1 MDRDAAGRG
10 VSEAGEKMDIHKLAD
25 LDLST
30 IISLA
35 GMPPQK
41 ELVNPRMPSEMA
53 KRVRVTFRPL
63 PKDFGNQTVIRFRDK
78 LEQKL
83 KENGVR
89 LIPWDEA
96 AEVPP
101 GIVSKILRTR
111 KVSSSIHAVV
121 DVKREYSLTRKLLSA
136 LAEKIYV
143 RTRKPERSVMEILKI
158 SGWADDFTARYV
170 QDPFNTQIITLMPL
184 EPEFADAATTYDRKI
199 AIGLKNLI
207 TTMSEIVM
215 GIAPDRFSLVNMNLS
230 DSIYRN
236 DELDEFVLT
245 SLIPK
250 IYAPIKP
257 PVLTRFKKGEYDPS
271 HSVFPS
277 QLSDLGKLVE
287 PTSLFPEGSKFSE
300 KITRVSHRDVVEK
313 ILEGRTGVSYG
324 FIAIAEAPRY
334 EGPVTVTK
342 EEWDTFTKVES
353 VNDDKVRENKEGR
366 WYVKTAIR
374 GREIYQQVPDIWIVT
389 SRSGSNKT
397 NLDPNTD
404 IVRIGL
410 IKGKLNLETPRGVDL
425 HRRDIRPSFDTY
437 VILAQAIAA
446 ALYTPELIKNGLP
459 ILHFHGYPDSAWFGQ
474 NEYFAGARN
483 PSLPCGTVE
492 AALLN
497 FSAIYEI
504 ANRNGEGIKMLCLVE
519 SDHGVNILGL
529 DRDYLVK
536 RLTEGVREG
545 HVTLGGKYLPE
556 LRKTSL
562 KAEMEERGLGKA
574 AGSVN

>member
-1 MDRDAAGRG
+1 
-10 VSEAGEKMDIHKLAD
+10 MDIHKLAD
-25 LDLST
+25 LELST
-30 IISLA
+30 IISLT

-63 PKDFGNQTVIRFRDK
+63 PKDFGNHIVIRFREK
-78 LEQKL
+78 LEQEL
-83 KENGVR
+83 RENGVQV
-89 LIPWDEA
+89 IPWDEA

-101 GIVSKILRTR
+101 GIVSRILRTR
-111 KVSSSIHAVV
+111 KVKSSIHAVV
-121 DVKREYSLTRKLLSA
+121 DVKREYSLTRNILSS
-136 LAEKIYV
+136 LAERIYV

-184 EPEFADAATTYDRKI
+184 EPEFADGNTTYDRKI
-199 AIGLKNLI
+199 AIGLNNLI

-236 DELDEFVLT
+236 DELDEFVLN

-257 PVLTRFKKGEYDPS
+257 PVLTRFKKGEYEPS
-271 HSVFPS
+271 HSVFPR

-287 PTSLFPEGSKFSE
+287 STSLFPQGSKFSE
-300 KITRVSHRDVVEK
+300 KITRLSHRDVVEK

-334 EGPVTVTK
+334 EGPVTATK
-342 EEWDTFTKVES
+342 EEWDRFSKVES
-353 VNDDKVRENKEGR
+353 LNDDRVRENEEGR
-366 WYVKTAIR
+366 WYVKTFIR
-374 GREIYQQVPDIWIVT
+374 GKEAYQQVPDLWIVT

-404 IVRIGL
+404 VVRIGL

-437 VILAQAIAA
+437 VILAQAMAA
-446 ALYTPELIKNGLP
+446 ALYTPQLIKEGLP
-459 ILHFHGYPDSAWFGQ
+459 ILHFHGYPDPAWFGQ
-474 NEYFAGARN
+474 SEYFAGARN

-497 FSAIYEI
+497 YSAIYEL
-504 ANRNGEGIKMLCLVE
+504 ANRNGDSIKMLCLVE
-519 SDHGVNILGL
+519 ADHGVNILGL
-529 DRDYLVK
+529 NRDYLVK
-536 RLTEGVREG
+536 RLTEGVEEG
-545 HVTLGGKYLPE
+545 HITLGGKYLPH
-556 LRKTSL
+556 L
-562 KAEMEERGLGKA
+562 KKSTLIADEENDTVEKRV
-574 AGSVN
+574 GSIN

>member
-1 MDRDAAGRG
+1 MDN
-10 VSEAGEKMDIHKLAD
+10 HKLAD
-25 LDLST
+25 LELST
-30 IISLA
+30 IISLT

-41 ELVNPRMPSEMA
+41 ELINPRMPSEMA
-53 KRVRVTFRPL
+53 KRVRITFRPL
-63 PKDFGNQTVIRFRDK
+63 PKDFGNQIIVRFREK
-78 LEQKL
+78 LEQKMR
-83 KENGVR
+83 ENGVQVV
-89 LIPWDEA
+89 PWDEA

-101 GIVSKILRTR
+101 GIISRILRTR

-121 DVKREYSLTRKLLSA
+121 DVKREYSLTRKLFSA

-158 SGWADDFTARYV
+158 SGWADDFTVRYV
-170 QDPFNTQIITLMPL
+170 QDPFNTQVITLMPL
-184 EPEFADAATTYDRKI
+184 EPEFVDGKTSYDRKI
-199 AIGLKNLI
+199 VIGLNNLI

-230 DSIYRN
+230 DSIYLN
-236 DELDEFVLT
+236 AEMDEFILY

-271 HSVFPS
+271 HSVFPK

-287 PTSLFPEGSKFSE
+287 PTSLFPQGSKFSDQ
-300 KITRVSHRDVVEK
+300 IPRLSHRDVVEK

-324 FIAIAEAPRY
+324 FIAMAEAPRY

-342 EEWDTFTKVES
+342 EVWDTFSDIES
-353 VNDDKVRENKEGR
+353 LNDDSVRESEEGR
-366 WYVKTAIR
+366 WYVKTHIG
-374 GREIYQQVPDIWIVT
+374 GRDTYQQVPDIWIVT

-397 NLDPNTD
+397 NLDPETD
-404 IVRIGL
+404 VVRIGL
-410 IKGKLNLETPRGVDL
+410 IKGKLYLETPRGVDL

-437 VILAQAIAA
+437 VILAQAMAA
-446 ALYTPELIKNGLP
+446 TLYMPKLIKEGLP
-459 ILHFHGYPDSAWFGQ
+459 ILHFHGYPDPAWFGRS
-474 NEYFAGARN
+474 EYFAGARN

-497 FSAIYEI
+497 FSAIYEL
-504 ANRNGEGIKMLCLVE
+504 ANRNGESISMLCLVE
-519 SDHGVNILGL
+519 SDHGVNIIGL

-536 RLTEGVREG
+536 RLSEGVSLG
-545 HVTLGGKYLPE
+545 QISLGGKYLPH
-556 LRKTSL
+556 L
-562 KAEMEERGLGKA
+562 KKSSFIPDEENETAEKKV
-574 AGSVN
+574 GSIH

>member
-1 MDRDAAGRG
+1 MN
-10 VSEAGEKMDIHKLAD
+10 SHKLAD
-25 LDLST
+25 LELST
-30 IISLA
+30 IITLA

-53 KRVRVTFRPL
+53 KKVRVTFRPL
-63 PKDFGNQTVIRFRDK
+63 PKDFGNQIIIRFRDK

-83 KENGVR
+83 RENGVQV
-89 LIPWDEA
+89 IPWDEA

-101 GIVSKILRTR
+101 GMLSKLLRTR
-111 KVSSSIHAVV
+111 KVKSSIHAVV
-121 DVKREYSLTRKLLSA
+121 DVKREYSLTRSILSA

-184 EPEFADAATTYDRKI
+184 EPEFADGGTTYDRKI

-230 DSIYRN
+230 DSIYSN
-236 DELDEFVLT
+236 EELDEFVLK

-257 PVLTRFKKGEYDPS
+257 PVLNRFKKGEFEPS
-271 HSVFPS
+271 HSVFAK
-277 QLSDLGKLVE
+277 QLADLGRLVE
-287 PTSLFPEGSKFSE
+287 PTSLFPQGSKFSE
-300 KITRVSHRDVVEK
+300 KITRLSHRDVVEK

-324 FIAIAEAPRY
+324 FIAIAEAPLY

-342 EEWDTFTKVES
+342 EEWESYPAVES
-353 VNDDKVRENKEGR
+353 VKDVSVRENKQGR
-366 WYVKTAIR
+366 WYVKTVIR
-374 GREIYQQVPDIWIVT
+374 GKESYQQVPDIWIVT

-404 IVRIGL
+404 VVRIGL

-446 ALYTPELIKNGLP
+446 ALYMPELIKNGLP
-459 ILHFHGYPDSAWFGQ
+459 ILHFHGYPDPSWFGQ
-474 NEYFAGARN
+474 SEYFAGARN

-497 FSAIYEI
+497 YSAIYEV
-504 ANRNGEGIKMLCLVE
+504 ADRNGESIKMLCLVE
-519 SDHGVNILGL
+519 ADHGVNILGL
-529 DRDYLVK
+529 DGDYLVK
-536 RLTEGVREG
+536 RLSEGVG
-545 HVTLGGKYLPE
+545 HGHISLGGKYLPY
-556 LRKTSL
+556 LRKSDL
-562 KAEMEERGLGKA
+562 RADAREHDLDKA
-574 AGSVN
+574 AGSAH

>member
-1 MDRDAAGRG
+1 MN
-10 VSEAGEKMDIHKLAD
+10 SHKLAD
-25 LDLST
+25 LELST
-30 IISLA
+30 IITLA

-53 KRVRVTFRPL
+53 KKVRVTFRPL
-63 PKDFGNQTVIRFRDK
+63 PKDFGNQVIMRFRDK
-78 LEQKL
+78 LEQEL
-83 KENGVR
+83 KENGVQ

-111 KVSSSIHAVV
+111 KVKSSIHAVV
-121 DVKREYSLTRKLLSA
+121 DVKREYSLARSILSA
-136 LAEKIYV
+136 LAEKIYIH
-143 RTRKPERSVMEILKI
+143 TRKPERSVMEILKI

-184 EPEFADAATTYDRKI
+184 EPEFADGSTTYDRKI
-199 AIGLKNLI
+199 ALGLKNLI

-236 DELDEFVLT
+236 EELDEFVLN

-257 PVLTRFKKGEYDPS
+257 PVLNRFKKGEFEPS
-271 HSVFPS
+271 HSVFAK
-277 QLSDLGKLVE
+277 QLADLGRLVE
-287 PTSLFPEGSKFSE
+287 PTSLFPQGSKFSE
-300 KITRVSHRDVVEK
+300 KITRLSHRDVVEK

-324 FIAIAEAPRY
+324 FIAIAEAPVY

-342 EEWDTFTKVES
+342 EEWESFPVVES
-353 VNDDKVRENKEGR
+353 IKDERVRENAQGR
-366 WYVKTAIR
+366 WYVKTIIR
-374 GREIYQQVPDIWIVT
+374 GQEIYQQIPDIWIVT

-404 IVRIGL
+404 VVRIGL

-437 VILAQAIAA
+437 VILAQAMAA

-459 ILHFHGYPDSAWFGQ
+459 ILHFHGYPDPTFFGQ
-474 NEYFAGARN
+474 SEYFAGARN

-497 FSAIYEI
+497 YSAIYEV
-504 ANRNGEGIKMLCLVE
+504 ADRNGDGIKMLCLVE
-519 SDHGVNILGL
+519 ADHGVNILGF

-536 RLTEGVREG
+536 RLSEGVDQG
-545 HVTLGGKYLPE
+545 HISLGGKYLPD
-556 LRKTSL
+556 LRKSDL
-562 KAEMEERGLGKA
+562 RADGKEQDLEKA
-574 AGSVN
+574 AGSAH

>member
-1 MDRDAAGRG
+1 MN
-10 VSEAGEKMDIHKLAD
+10 SHKLAD
-25 LDLST
+25 LELST
-30 IISLA
+30 IITLA

-53 KRVRVTFRPL
+53 KKVRVTFRPL
-63 PKDFGNQTVIRFRDK
+63 PKDFGNQVIIRFREK

-83 KENGVR
+83 RENGVQ

-101 GIVSKILRTR
+101 GIISKILRTR
-111 KVSSSIHAVV
+111 KVKSSIHAVV
-121 DVKREYSLTRKLLSA
+121 DVKREYSLTRSILSA

-184 EPEFADAATTYDRKI
+184 EPEFADGNTTYDRKI
-199 AIGLKNLI
+199 ALGLKNLI

-236 DELDEFVLT
+236 EELDEFVLK

-257 PVLTRFKKGEYDPS
+257 PVLNRFKKGEYEPT
-271 HSVFPS
+271 HSVFAK
-277 QLSDLGKLVE
+277 QLADLGRLVE
-287 PTSLFPEGSKFSE
+287 PTSLFPQGSKFSE
-300 KITRVSHRDVVEK
+300 KITRLSHRDVVEK

-324 FIAIAEAPRY
+324 FIAIAEAPIY
-334 EGPVTVTK
+334 EGPVTVSK
-342 EEWDTFTKVES
+342 EEWEGFPVVDS
-353 VNDDKVRENKEGR
+353 IGDDNVRENPQGR
-366 WYVKTAIR
+366 WYVRTTIR
-374 GREIYQQVPDIWIVT
+374 GREICQQVPDIWIVT

-397 NLDPNTD
+397 NLDPDTD
-404 IVRIGL
+404 VVRIGL

-446 ALYTPELIKNGLP
+446 ALYMPELIKNGLP
-459 ILHFHGYPDSAWFGQ
+459 ILHFHGYPDPSWFGQ
-474 NEYFAGARN
+474 SEYFAGARN

-497 FSAIYEI
+497 YSAIYEV
-504 ANRNGEGIKMLCLVE
+504 ADRNGENIKMLCLVE
-519 SDHGVNILGL
+519 ADHGVNILGL

-536 RLTEGVREG
+536 RLKEGVGEG
-545 HVTLGGKYLPE
+545 HISLGGKYLPY
-556 LRKTSL
+556 LRKSDL
-562 KAEMEERGLGKA
+562 RADAREHDLDKA
-574 AGSVN
+574 AGSAH

>member
-1 MDRDAAGRG
+1 MD
-10 VSEAGEKMDIHKLAD
+10 SHKLAD
-25 LDLST
+25 LELDT

-63 PKDFGNQTVIRFRDK
+63 PKNFGNQVVIRFREK

-83 KENGVR
+83 KQNGVQV
-89 LIPWDEA
+89 IDWDDA

-101 GIVSKILRTR
+101 GIISKILRTR

-121 DVKREYSLTRKLLSA
+121 DVKREYSLTRKLFSA
-136 LAEKIYV
+136 LAEKMYV
-143 RTRKPERSVMEILKI
+143 HTRKPERSVMEILKI

-184 EPEFADAATTYDRKI
+184 EPEFADAGTTYDRKI

-215 GIAPDRFSLVNMNLS
+215 GIAPDKFSLVNMNLS

-236 DELDEFVLT
+236 DELDEFVLN

-271 HSVFPS
+271 HSVFPG
-277 QLSDLGKLVE
+277 QLADLGRLVE
-287 PTSLFPEGSKFSE
+287 PTSLFPQGSKFSE
-300 KITRVSHRDVVEK
+300 KITRLSHRDVVET

-334 EGPVTVTK
+334 EGPVTVSK
-342 EEWDTFTKVES
+342 EEWGTFANVENF
-353 VNDDKVRENKEGR
+353 NDGTVRENKEGR
-366 WYVKTAIR
+366 WYVRSVIR
-374 GREIYQQVPDIWIVT
+374 GKEIFQQVPDIWIVT

-397 NLDPNTD
+397 DLDPNTD

-446 ALYTPELIKNGLP
+446 ALYTPELIKNGLS
-459 ILHFHGYPDSAWFGQ
+459 ILHFHGYPDPAWFGKS
-474 NEYFAGARN
+474 EYFSGARN

-497 FSAIYEI
+497 YSAIYEV
-504 ANRNGEGIKMLCLVE
+504 ANRNGEGINLLCLVE

-529 DRDYLVK
+529 DREYLVK
-536 RLTEGVREG
+536 RLIEGVERG
-545 HVTLGGKYLPE
+545 HVLLGGKFLPG
-556 LRKTSL
+556 LKKSSL
-562 KAEMEERGLGKA
+562 AEENQDREIEKL

>member
-1 MDRDAAGRG
+1 MNVDAAGKRL
-10 VSEAGEKMDIHKLAD
+10 SEAGEKMNNHKLAD
-25 LDLST
+25 LELST
-30 IISLA
+30 IISLT

-63 PKDFGNQTVIRFRDK
+63 PKDFGNHVIIRFREK

-83 KENGVR
+83 REHGVQ

-111 KVSSSIHAVV
+111 KVKSSIHAVV
-121 DVKREYSLTRKLLSA
+121 DVKREYSLTRNLLSA

-158 SGWADDFTARYV
+158 SGWADDFTARCV

-184 EPEFADAATTYDRKI
+184 EPEFADGNTAYDRKI
-199 AIGLKNLI
+199 ALGLKNLI

-236 DELDEFVLT
+236 EELDEFVLN

-271 HSVFPS
+271 HSVFAK
-277 QLSDLGKLVE
+277 QLADLGRLVE
-287 PTSLFPEGSKFSE
+287 PTSLFPQGSKFSE
-300 KITRVSHRDVVEK
+300 KITRLSHRDVVEK

-324 FIAIAEAPRY
+324 FIAIAEAPKY

-342 EEWDTFTKVES
+342 EEWSTFARVES
-353 VNDDKVRENKEGR
+353 VNDDNVRENKEGR
-366 WYVKTAIR
+366 WYVKTVMS
-374 GREIYQQVPDIWIVT
+374 GKEIYQQVPDIWIVT

-397 NLDPNTD
+397 NLDPETD
-404 IVRIGL
+404 VVRIGL
-410 IKGKLNLETPRGVDL
+410 IKGKLSLETPRGVDL

-459 ILHFHGYPDSAWFGQ
+459 ILHFHGYPDPTWFTES
-474 NEYFAGARN
+474 EYFAGARN

-497 FSAIYEI
+497 YSAIYEI
-504 ANRNGEGIKMLCLVE
+504 ADRNGDKIKMLCLVE

-536 RLTEGVREG
+536 RLSEGVDQG
-545 HVTLGGKYLPE
+545 HILLGGKYLPK
-556 LRKTSL
+556 LKKTSL
-562 KAEMEERGLGKA
+562 RAEVEDSGLEKA
-574 AGSVN
+574 AGSLH

>member
-1 MDRDAAGRG
+1 MN
-10 VSEAGEKMDIHKLAD
+10 SHKLAD
-25 LDLST
+25 LELST
-30 IISLA
+30 IITLA

-53 KRVRVTFRPL
+53 KKVRVTFRPL
-63 PKDFGNQTVIRFRDK
+63 PKDFGNRIIISFRDK

-83 KENGVR
+83 RENGVQV
-89 LIPWDEA
+89 IPWDEA

-101 GIVSKILRTR
+101 GMVSRLLRTR
-111 KVSSSIHAVV
+111 KVKSSIHAVV
-121 DVKREYSLTRKLLSA
+121 DVKREYSLTRSILSA
-136 LAEKIYV
+136 LAERIYV

-184 EPEFADAATTYDRKI
+184 EPEFADGGTTYDRKI
-199 AIGLKNLI
+199 ALGLKNLI

-230 DSIYRN
+230 DSIYSN
-236 DELDEFVLT
+236 EELDEFVLK

-257 PVLTRFKKGEYDPS
+257 PVLNRFKKGEFEPS
-271 HSVFPS
+271 HSVFAK
-277 QLSDLGKLVE
+277 QLADLGRLVE
-287 PTSLFPEGSKFSE
+287 PTSLFPQGSKFSE
-300 KITRVSHRDVVEK
+300 KITRLSHRDVVEK

-324 FIAIAEAPRY
+324 FIAIAEAPVY

-342 EEWDTFTKVES
+342 EEWESFTVVES
-353 VNDDKVRENKEGR
+353 VKDDNVRENGQGR
-366 WYVKTAIR
+366 WYVRTAIR
-374 GREIYQQVPDIWIVT
+374 GKEMYQQVPDIWIVT

-404 IVRIGL
+404 VVRIGL

-437 VILAQAIAA
+437 VILAQAMAA
-446 ALYTPELIKNGLP
+446 ALYMPELIKNGLP
-459 ILHFHGYPDSAWFGQ
+459 ILHFHGYPDPSWFGQ
-474 NEYFAGARN
+474 SEYFAGARN

-497 FSAIYEI
+497 YSAIYEV
-504 ANRNGEGIKMLCLVE
+504 ADRNGESIKMLCLVE
-519 SDHGVNILGL
+519 ADHGVNILGL

-536 RLTEGVREG
+536 RLSEGVG
-545 HVTLGGKYLPE
+545 HGHISLGGKYLPF
-556 LRKTSL
+556 LRKSDL
-562 KAEMEERGLGKA
+562 RADAREHDLDKA
-574 AGSVN
+574 AGSAH